1 MRQKGIVSANTN
13 YLPTMSL
20 WNAVVCGRDS
30 DILSCGRDGGLDS
43 NKPARDRGRT
53 QEPSMLSSTPS
64 RFRRPE
70 GFPPS
75 YFGNRLAGE
84 DPVRQ
89 SRPPEPTADPGP
101 VQEGGGGRAEG
112 TRSHDPSPTSSTSTQ
127 TDTHAATPTRPRP
140 HTMYGW
146 CYTVCSPTGPAM
158 WPLLRTTLAAG
169 FPLISIQ
176 QPRSLLMMLGAPM
189 LAASNSCHLTWLPP
203 VPSYPFIYPAMLVV
217 VAGFGRALPPRLT
230 ASSRC

>member
-89 SRPPEPTADPGP
+89 SRPPEPTQTP
-101 VQEGGGGRAEG
+101 VRCRKGVVVEQRE
-112 TRSHDPSPTSSTSTQ
+112 
-127 TDTHAATPTRPRP
+127 HAAMIRHPHPLPVRRLTPTRPHP
-140 HTMYGW
+140 HGHAHIPCMDGATPFVPRQARQCGHFSARRSQQAFPS
-146 CYTVCSPTGPAM
+146 SPSSNPA
-158 WPLLRTTLAAG
+158 
-169 FPLISIQ
+169 
-176 QPRSLLMMLGAPM
+176 
-189 LAASNSCHLTWLPP
+189 
-203 VPSYPFIYPAMLVV
+203 
-217 VAGFGRALPPRLT
+217 
-230 ASSRC
+230 RC